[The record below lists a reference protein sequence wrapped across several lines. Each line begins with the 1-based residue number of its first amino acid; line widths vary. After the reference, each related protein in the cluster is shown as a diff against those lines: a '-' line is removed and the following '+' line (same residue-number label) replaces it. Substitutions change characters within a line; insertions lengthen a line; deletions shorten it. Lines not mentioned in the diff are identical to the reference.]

1 MAGTPRRASGGGLSG
16 LHYGLISF
24 VIVSVASVAFGI
36 YELTLVE
43 DLKNDRDRYK
53 ASVDRYGD
61 PPPYYRNEAES
72 RDTEVFRVMDDDRK
86 RLVTLV
92 TGVSENV
99 AAAVERDTDL
109 LLQQLRLNH
118 PATINEGDALLT
130 TLRNLGRKLTSVKR
144 DLRNRMAE
152 VQKLQKQ
159 NETLNSSIKVVKDDF
174 AAQVDALND
183 RLGQVAADFDQFKQ
197 DKDAQLT
204 TIAASAAEQ
213 TEAANQQIQ
222 QWKLEL
228 KESELEIATLHNRVE
243 TLREQIDEIK
253 PSAFDPSDILTKAD
267 GRVLAAVA
275 GSPVVYVNL
284 GEEDGLKLGM
294 GFEVFSPNRE
304 RSDSL
309 RGKASLEVTALMPLT
324 AECRITRPVPGRPI
338 IEDDIIVNIS
348 FERNR
353 KPTFVVAGSFDL
365 NYDGIED
372 FDGVE
377 KITSM
382 IHEWGGQVVDELA
395 PNTDF
400 VVIGAPPQV
409 VAVAGNDTE
418 VVADQKRA
426 LEADLIE
433 FRDLIAEARATSV
446 PVVNQNQFL
455 FLMGY
460 AGG

>member
-16 LHYGLISF
+16 LHYGLITF
-24 VIVSVASVAFGI
+24 VIVSVASLAFGI

-43 DLKNDRDRYK
+43 ELKNARDRYK
-53 ASVDRYGD
+53 AKVDRYGE

-72 RDTEVFRVMDDDRK
+72 RDTDVFRVMDDDRR

-118 PATINEGDALLT
+118 PETVNEGDALLT
-130 TLRNLGRKLTSVKR
+130 TLRNLGRKLTSTKR
-144 DLRNRMAE
+144 DLRNRTAE
-152 VQKLQKQ
+152 VQKVQKDNQ
-159 NETLNSSIKVVKDDF
+159 TLNESISAVKDDF

-183 RLGQVAADFDQFKQ
+183 RLGQVAAEFDQFKD

-204 TIAASAAEQ
+204 TISAAAAEQ
-213 TEAANQQIQ
+213 TEAANQKIQ
-222 QWKLEL
+222 EWKRDL

-243 TLREQIDEIK
+243 ILLDQINELK

-267 GRVLAAVA
+267 GRVLKAVP
-275 GSPVVYVNL
+275 GSSVVYVNL
-284 GEEDGLKLGM
+284 GEDDGLKLGM
-294 GFEVFSPNRE
+294 GFEVFSPTRE

-309 RGKASLEVTALMPLT
+309 RGKASLEVMALMPLT
-324 AECRITRPVPGRPI
+324 AECRITRNQPGRPI
-338 IEDDIIVNIS
+338 IEGDVIVNIS

-353 KPTFVVAGSFDL
+353 KPTFVVTGSFDL

-372 FDGVE
+372 FDGAE

-400 VVIGAPPQV
+400 VIIGAPPQV
-409 VAVAGNDTE
+409 VAVVGDDSE

-426 LEADLIE
+426 LEVDLIE